1 MKTIKLLF
9 RAVRMLL
16 SKEFRDEIKEL
27 GKSDYHVGLIITFGN
42 DKSIEEEA

>member
-1 MKTIKLLF
+1 MLLNCFF
-9 RAVRMLL
+9 RAARLLL